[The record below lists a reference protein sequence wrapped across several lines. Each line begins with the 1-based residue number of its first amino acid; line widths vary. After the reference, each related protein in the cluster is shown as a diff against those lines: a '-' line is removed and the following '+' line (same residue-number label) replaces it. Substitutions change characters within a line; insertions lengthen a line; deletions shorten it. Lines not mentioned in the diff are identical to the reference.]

1 MFWPKL
7 KDKVVGLVLVQSPYG
22 GNPIAPDILCEV
34 QIADVETCF
43 MIEVLICK
51 IIKV

>member
-1 MFWPKL
+1 MFWLEL

-22 GNPIAPDILCEV
+22 GSPIASDILHEG
-34 QIADVETCF
+34 QIADVETRLI
-43 MIEVLICK
+43 MEVLICK

>member
-7 KDKVVGLVLVQSPYG
+7 KDKVVGLVLVQSSYG
-22 GNPIAPDILCEV
+22 GNPIAPDILCEG
-34 QIADVETCF
+34 QIADVETCL
-43 MIEVLICK
+43 MMEVLICK

>member
-22 GNPIAPDILCEV
+22 GNPIAPDILCKG
-34 QIADVETCF
+34 QIADVETCL
-43 MIEVLICK
+43 MMEVLT
-51 IIKV
+51 IKV